1 MSKYIPDIPGETVRL
16 GLCAHSR
23 RDIDEAG
30 DSIWALAGE
39 SAESWAGM
47 GLNAKVQKAKEVQE
61 RLGTH
66 YWEYIDKKHSRMCIW
81 MGPEEFYSHP
91 YCMECLQEAME
102 KLNPF

>member
-16 GLCAHSR
+16 GLCA
-23 RDIDEAG
+23 
-30 DSIWALAGE
+30 WALAGE